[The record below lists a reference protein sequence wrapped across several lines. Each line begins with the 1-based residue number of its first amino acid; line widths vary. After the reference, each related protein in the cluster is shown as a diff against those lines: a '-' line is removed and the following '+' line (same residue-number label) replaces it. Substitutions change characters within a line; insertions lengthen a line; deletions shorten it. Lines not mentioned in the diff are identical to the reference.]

1 MDMVF
6 YTNLRSCSHQRK
18 NEQIMLSPT
27 NLYAYSQLSRGI
39 NLQTRST
46 AHSNPTDPIILQT
59 MKPVALQTPNSIDPQ
74 LYMKAKQRRPQHV
87 PAFQAKQSESKQ
99 RKRKQNKAKQQT
111 ITIPAHSCLR
121 WRDLLLRL
129 SRGRLWGHDIHPDFR
144 WLMLFH

>member
-1 MDMVF
+1 
-6 YTNLRSCSHQRK
+6 
-18 NEQIMLSPT
+18 MLSPT
-27 NLYAYSQLSRGI
+27 NLYAYNQLSRGI
-39 NLQTRST
+39 NLQTRSI
-46 AHSNPTDPIILQT
+46 ANCNPTDPITLQT
-59 MKPVALQTPNSIDPQ
+59 MKLVTLQTPNSIDPQ
-74 LYMKAKQRRPQHV
+74 LYMKAKQRLPQHV

-144 WLMLFH
+144 WLMLFY